1 MLKSLTRYWWLLVL
15 RGLVSVLFAG
25 FAFLNPHAA
34 FATLVLALGLFL
46 LVDGAAAL
54 YLGMRMRGKDAE
66 WWVVVSEGLLGVVLG
81 LLTLANPDITGAGVI
96 LFVAVWCLVT
106 GVFEIS
112 TAIRLRKEIDNEWLL
127 GIAGAV
133 SVALGLLMLINP
145 TAGALSITLWIGI
158 YALFFGLLLLILGLR
173 VRRVE
178 AQIEEN

>member
-1 MLKSLTRYWWLLVL
+1 MLRSLTRYWWVLVL

-46 LVDGAAAL
+46 LVDGATAL
-54 YLGMRMRGKDAE
+54 YLGLRMRDKDPD
-66 WWVVVSEGLLGVVLG
+66 WWMVLLEGVLGVALGVL
-81 LLTLANPDITGAGVI
+81 TFINPDITAAGVI
-96 LFVAVWCLVT
+96 LFVALWCLVT

-127 GIAGAV
+127 GIAGGL
-133 SVALGLLMLINP
+133 SVAIGLLMLFNP

-158 YALFFGLLLLILGLR
+158 YALLFGLLLLGLGLR
-173 VRRVE
+173 VRGAQVE
-178 AQIEEN
+178 D

>member
-1 MLKSLTRYWWLLVL
+1 MLRSLTRYWWVLVL

-46 LVDGAAAL
+46 LVDGATAL
-54 YLGMRMRGKDAE
+54 YLGLRMRGKDAD
-66 WWVVVSEGLLGVVLG
+66 WWMVLLEGVLGVFLGVL
-81 LLTLANPDITGAGVI
+81 TFVNPDITAAGVI
-96 LFVAVWCLVT
+96 LFVALWCLVT

-127 GIAGAV
+127 GIAGGL
-133 SVALGLLMLINP
+133 SVALGLLMLFNP

-158 YALFFGLLLLILGLR
+158 YALLFGLLLLGLGLR
-173 VRRVE
+173 VRGAQVE
-178 AQIEEN
+178 D

>member
-1 MLKSLTRYWWLLVL
+1 ML

-46 LVDGAAAL
+46 LVDGATAL
-54 YLGMRMRGKDAE
+54 YLGLRMRGKDAD
-66 WWVVVSEGLLGVVLG
+66 WWMVLLEGVLGVSLG
-81 LLTLANPDITGAGVI
+81 ILTFVNPDITAAGVI
-96 LFVAVWCLVT
+96 LFVALWCLVT

-127 GIAGAV
+127 GIAGGL
-133 SVALGLLMLINP
+133 SVALGLLMLFNP

-158 YALFFGLLLLILGLR
+158 YALLFGLLLLGLGLR
-173 VRRVE
+173 VRGAQVE
-178 AQIEEN
+178 D